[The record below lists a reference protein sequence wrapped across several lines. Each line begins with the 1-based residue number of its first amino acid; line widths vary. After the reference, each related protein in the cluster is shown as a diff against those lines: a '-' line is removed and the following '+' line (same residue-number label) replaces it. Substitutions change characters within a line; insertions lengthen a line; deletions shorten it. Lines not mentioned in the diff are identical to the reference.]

1 MSKPAHPVG
10 LRIREARRLA
20 QRSAKELAKAAGVSR
35 GHLSQI
41 ERGQKTPSM
50 EALARIAGALDLT
63 LAHLLT
69 IEASPPLSEAL
80 AELER
85 RWPISTEERALLAS
99 VCLGGHRPATVEA
112 FLLVLLAIR
121 QACSPSV
128 EGAVGP
134 SRISLAVAEAESA
147 TEHSA

>member
-85 RWPISTEERALLAS
+85 RWPISAEERALLAS
-99 VCLGGHRPATVEA
+99 VFLAGHRPATVEA
-112 FLLVLLAIR
+112 YLLVLLAIR
-121 QACSPSV
+121 QACGPSV
-128 EGAVGP
+128 ESAVAP
-134 SRISLAVAEAESA
+134 SLIPLAVAEAKSA
-147 TEHSA
+147 AEHSA